1 MEKSN
6 LSVTII
12 LRFGHGSISN
22 ERLNVRCTVHN
33 AQCTGKERESIAQT
47 AHIIQAKKFNAQCSK
62 SQNSKHKLKM
72 TQCIMKTQQPI
83 APIFYAVRSNDNVE
97 KYRNKTTTTKKDN
110 ICYKFSQ

>member
-22 ERLNVRCTVHN
+22 ERLNVRCTVHS
-33 AQCTGKERESIAQT
+33 AQGKRESIAQT

-83 APIFYAVRSNDNVE
+83 APIFHAVRPNDNVE

>member
-1 MEKSN
+1 MD
-6 LSVTII
+6 LSAMNDWMYV
-12 LRFGHGSISN
+12 
-22 ERLNVRCTVHN
+22 VHST
-33 AQCTGKERESIAQT
+33 QCTLKERESIAQT